1 MDGTPPLSDTAPDDD
16 DIPDTESPFAS
27 GSTRQAVLDSQ
38 TDQPHGEVT
47 GGPRSEMTD
56 ELAAEGEEGEAPGDT
71 YSPAPVRIESIR
83 CRGFRGLAD
92 MEIALNPTVTVIVGR
107 NNSGKSRV
115 LRALALA
122 VGAVPADK
130 DDLTVGGGGIATIDL
145 VLAPAVS
152 EGVQKFD
159 ARVATALAQG
169 ARQTVS
175 EHPLRERAGWQ
186 TTIRRSSE
194 GFSAHTQRRLLR
206 WDNATGSWGPTPG
219 EPSRELLRLVR
230 GDLIEARRDLA
241 HELLQRGSAA
251 NRLIDDLEIDPGVA
265 PELQQQL
272 DELSAAIVAGS
283 STLRDV
289 KAALQELASRVD
301 AVGQPQVRPV
311 PGRLSDLSSVASIEV
326 ADDQGQDLPLRLHGT
341 GARSLASLRLQG
353 VLYERRLGADG
364 GDLRPHPVT
373 MVEEPEA
380 HLHPQ
385 AQFDLRE
392 LLESI
397 PGQVIAST
405 HSTHLVTEMEHE
417 HVRILRPRSDGTSI
431 VSFVV
436 VDDPDDGTLRQ
447 LRPELYA
454 SEMEKL
460 RRGVE
465 RPFGELLFSSVVVVG
480 DGATER
486 ALLPPLIRHAL
497 GPIARGL
504 CVIDPGSMGD
514 PAAVGVLK
522 AARLL
527 DIPWFLFADS
537 DEDGKAAVQSL
548 LDLLSAEEEHAQLR
562 ADCVIEVGGDGAT
575 EQMLAG
581 FDEELCREAARRT
594 RPDID
599 TTDVV
604 KALKKLKGSAGRFLA
619 SEMIKRYDDPLTW
632 PAPLQS
638 LIEAIRSAMG
648 TTPDDD
654 PGEDHDVTPAQL

>member
-1 MDGTPPLSDTAPDDD
+1 MTEESTADPEGDQTAP
-16 DIPDTESPFAS
+16 IP
-27 GSTRQAVLDSQ
+27 
-38 TDQPHGEVT
+38 
-47 GGPRSEMTD
+47 
-56 ELAAEGEEGEAPGDT
+56 

-83 CRGFRGLAD
+83 CRGFRGLTD
-92 MEIALNPTVTVIVGR
+92 LEVKLHPTVTLIVGR
-107 NNSGKSRV
+107 NNSGKSRI

-130 DDLTVGGGGIATIDL
+130 DDLTVEGADVATVDL
-145 VLAPAVS
+145 ILAPAES
-152 EGVQKFD
+152 AGVEKFD

-175 EHPLRERAGWQ
+175 EHPLRERAGWR
-186 TTIRRSSE
+186 TTVRRSSE
-194 GFSAHTQRRLLR
+194 GFSATTQRHLLR
-206 WDNATGSWGPTPG
+206 WDNTTESWGVAVA

-230 GDLIEARRDLA
+230 GDLVEARRDLA
-241 HELLQRGSAA
+241 QELLQRGSAA
-251 NRLIDDLEIDPGVA
+251 HRLMDDLEIDPAAA
-265 PELQQQL
+265 PALQQQL
-272 DELSAAIVAGS
+272 DDLSAAVVAGS
-283 STLRDV
+283 STLKEV
-289 KAALQELASRVD
+289 KSALQELAAHVD
-301 AVGQPQVRPV
+301 AVGQPQVLPV
-311 PGRLSDLSSVASIEV
+311 PGRLNDLSSVASIEV
-326 ADDQGQDLPLRLHGT
+326 ADEQGRDLPLRLHGT
-341 GARSLASLRLQG
+341 GARSIASLRLQG

-373 MVEEPEA
+373 IVEEPEA

-405 HSTHLVTEMEHE
+405 HSAHLVAEVDHE
-417 HVRILRPRSDGTSI
+417 HIRIVAPRGGDTTT
-431 VSFVV
+431 VSFAV
-436 VDDPDDGTLRQ
+436 VDDPVDETPRQ
-447 LRPELYA
+447 LRPELYS

-465 RPFGELLFSSVVVVG
+465 RPFGELLFASVVVVG

-504 CVIDPGSMGD
+504 CVVDPGSMGD
-514 PAAVGVLK
+514 PATVGVLK

-527 DIPWFLFADS
+527 GIPWFLFADS
-537 DEDGKAAVQSL
+537 DDDGKAAVETL
-548 LDLLSAEEEHAQLR
+548 LNLLAPKGEHPDLR
-562 ADCVIEVGGDGAT
+562 AEHLIEVGGNGAT

-581 FDEELCREAARRT
+581 FDEELCRQAALRT

-599 TTDVV
+599 ATDVV

-619 SEMIKRYDDPLTW
+619 REMIERYEDPLTW
-632 PAPLQS
+632 PVPLQS
-638 LIEAIRSAMG
+638 LVEAIRGAM
-648 TTPDDD
+648 TTAAEDDLA
-654 PGEDHDVTPAQL
+654 GDHDANPAQP